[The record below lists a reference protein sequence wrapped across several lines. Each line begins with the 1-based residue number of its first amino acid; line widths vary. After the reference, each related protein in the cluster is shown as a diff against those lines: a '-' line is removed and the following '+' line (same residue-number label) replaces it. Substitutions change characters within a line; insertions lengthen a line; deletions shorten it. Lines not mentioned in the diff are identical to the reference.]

1 MFFRT
6 QMSCSALFSALVF
19 CFAAALS
26 AAQTPTAQDASAPLI
41 RTQTR
46 LRHPPFRDKTAEG
59 WHGNQSC
66 TRSVLLYRGWE
77 TMARS
82 GIGDVQ
88 L

>member
-46 LRHPPFRDKTAEG
+46 LRH
-59 WHGNQSC
+59 
-66 TRSVLLYRGWE
+66 RSVLLYRGWE